1 MSASDFKINSL
12 LASAIDAHQRGHLI
26 EAAELYAKLLKI
38 SPQHSDATHLIGL
51 IAFQSNNFAE
61 AKKKIKLAIKYDAN
75 ILLYYANLG
84 RVCMAMGE
92 YTAACDAWLQALTLE
107 PDSYDTHFDL
117 SGAFLKLGKFEKA
130 LAYADAAI
138 NLQGTNPEVLIN
150 KTLAHNNLANEQRDQ
165 MCFGEAII
173 NYIEA
178 LKISP
183 NESDVHSNL
192 GVAYQEQGDTEQAIL
207 CYIEAIRLDTNNAE
221 AHRNLG
227 MAYLQ
232 IGDFNKG
239 WKEYEWRWKTHHFK
253 ILRRNW
259 SKPSWSGCNAKTKT
273 LLVHCEQGFGDT
285 LQFSRYLPLVAKK
298 VNRLI
303 VEAPKELVALLQRID
318 GVNKVLIAGKPLPI
332 FDLQIPMLSLP
343 YAFQTSID
351 TVPAKIPYLNTSD
364 KKVHLWLDLLAKKE
378 MDVLVG
384 LAWRGGETHQRNA
397 LRSPGLEVFENL
409 LHQDQN
415 IRFICLQKDQG
426 AEDISKFH
434 WAKNIEFFSEKLESF
449 DDTAALV
456 SCLDIVITPDTA
468 IAHLSGGLGIHTMLM
483 LPKISEWRWLQEGQI
498 SPWYPNT
505 TIIRQ
510 KNKGGWDSVVSNI
523 TLNIMEEI
531 KPPPL

>member
-1 MSASDFKINSL
+1 MSSSDFQTNFL
-12 LASAIDAHQRGHLI
+12 LASAIDAHKRDHLI
-26 EAAELYAKLLKI
+26 EAADFYAKLLKI
-38 SPQHSDATHLIGL
+38 SPHHSDATHLIGL
-51 IAFQSNNFAE
+51 IAFQSNNFVE
-61 AKKKIKLAIKYDAN
+61 AKNKIELAIEYDAN
-75 ILLYYANLG
+75 VFLYHANLG

-92 YTAACDAWLQALTLE
+92 YIVACNAWLQALILE
-107 PDSYDTHFDL
+107 PNSYDTHFDL
-117 SGAFLKLGKFEKA
+117 SGVFLKLGKFEKA
-130 LAYADAAI
+130 LVHADAAI
-138 NLQGTNPEVLIN
+138 TLQGTNPQVLIN

-165 MCFGEAII
+165 MCFSEAII

-178 LKISP
+178 LKIAP

-192 GVAYQEQGDTEQAIL
+192 GVAYQEQGDIEQAII
-207 CYIEAIRLDTNNAE
+207 CYIEAIRLDTGNAE

-227 MAYLQ
+227 MAYLK

-253 ILRRNW
+253 TLRRNW
-259 SKPSWSGCNAKTKT
+259 SKPSWLGDDVKAKT

-298 VNRLI
+298 VDRLI
-303 VEAPKELVALLQRID
+303 VETPKELVELIQRID
-318 GVNKVLIAGKPLPI
+318 GVDKVITAGMHLPK

-343 YAFQTSID
+343 YAFKTLID
-351 TVPAKIPYLNTSD
+351 TVPATIPYLNTSD
-364 KKVHLWLDLLAKKE
+364 NKVHLWLDRLAKKE
-378 MDVLVG
+378 SDVLVG

-397 LRSPGLEVFENL
+397 MRSPGLEAFKNL
-409 LHQDQN
+409 LYQDYN

-426 AEDISKFH
+426 AEDLSKFH
-434 WAKNIEFFSEKLESF
+434 WAKNVEFFSDQLKSF

-456 SCLDIVITPDTA
+456 SCLDIVVTPDTA

-483 LPKISEWRWLQEGQI
+483 LPKVSEWRWLQKRKI

-510 KNKGGWDSVVSNI
+510 KNKGSWELVVSK
-523 TLNIMEEI
+523 I
-531 KPPPL
+531 KKIISDEYLSNE